1 MSDALFSQSPPKS
14 TQSLAS
20 RLVAQ
25 NLSFSQGGSTLLHSI
40 SLKLEPGQ
48 SLAVIGASGS
58 GKSTL
63 LKLLVGTARPD
74 SGQIVLDGK
83 AQAPKQL
90 QAKVGFVA
98 QDDTLYPELSP
109 EQSLEY
115 LAWLLR
121 KDLSKTERIAEVDR
135 ILKLLELRNCA
146 RRPAKTLSGGQRKR
160 LSIAMEL
167 LQNPTL
173 FLLDEP
179 LSNLDP
185 ALRRRFHR
193 LFEKLC
199 EKGLSLVVTTHQLE
213 DLDSFDRVLVLD
225 KGCATFFGSPSD
237 LLAAVED
244 AGPGRDLFTLFSAR
258 SIEKE
263 TKAPQTPLYARPE
276 EWVSPHSLRRLLQ
289 QFPILCL
296 RRAQRLSKEHRR
308 IFTLLF
314 QGPVIALFLS
324 MALNSP
330 VQIIFMAILT
340 ALWMGISASALE
352 IVGERAVLNRER
364 RLGISVTAAFSS
376 RWAILALL
384 TTLQCFFLI
393 GILES
398 FHSLPVSLP
407 IFYGII
413 QASVCTGLSLGFAVS
428 ANVKKAA
435 TAGLFI
441 PLVMIPQVLFG
452 GLFPLDNRP
461 SKFVE
466 RIVPARYA
474 FDSAARISLL
484 EGETLVDRD
493 KYEEALDAWR
503 DKQERWE
510 RKMKSLAS
518 NREIFELPSQLS
530 KSGGAI
536 KRLKNRRDQFEKSL
550 NEQQEKWREFRG
562 EMEEWEVES
571 EDTYTRAD
579 RLRDFLEGDDD
590 PPSKR
595 ASAQKSVKPMAPAN
609 KKKSDNPFDERPPWI
624 DELVDDSKTLLN
636 GVERAKS
643 RHHRWKRSF
652 QSMERSNEETLQ
664 KSRGQWEQELKTLE
678 RERRQLKREL
688 EQRSAQLKEQR
699 SDLQSFLD
707 DELTLLSERRKLESI
722 AAEGRIVET
731 LWGSQLSSN
740 GLAFLG
746 FNLLAV
752 LLALLGMRRG

>member
-1 MSDALFSQSPPKS
+1 MSDALRSLSPPKS
-14 TQSLAS
+14 NQNLAS
-20 RLVAQ
+20 RLIAQ
-25 NLSFSQGGSTLLHSI
+25 NLTFSQGGSTLLHSI
-40 SLKLEPGQ
+40 SLFLEPGQ

-83 AQAPKQL
+83 EQTPKQL

-98 QDDTLYPELSP
+98 QDDVLYPELSS

-115 LAWLLR
+115 LARMLR
-121 KDLSKTERIAEVDR
+121 KDLSQTERIAEVDR

-199 EKGLSLVVTTHQLE
+199 EEGLSLVVTTHQLE

-225 KGCATFFGSPSD
+225 QGCATFFGAPED
-237 LLAAVED
+237 LLSAVED

-258 SIEKE
+258 STAKE
-263 TKAPQTPLYARPE
+263 TKAPQTLIYAPPE
-276 EWVSPHSLRRLLQ
+276 KWVSPHSLKRLLQ

-308 IFTLLF
+308 LFTLLF

-364 RLGISVTAAFSS
+364 RLGVSVTAAFSS
-376 RWAILALL
+376 RWTVLALL
-384 TTLQCFFLI
+384 TTLQCLFLM
-393 GILES
+393 GILVS
-398 FHSLPVSLP
+398 FHSIPISLP
-407 IFYGII
+407 LFYGII
-413 QASVCTGLSLGFAVS
+413 QASACTGLSLGFAVS

-452 GLFPLDNRP
+452 GLFPLENRP
-461 SKFVE
+461 SKIVE

-484 EGETLVDRD
+484 EGETLVDRN
-493 KYEEALDAWR
+493 KYEEALEAWR
-503 DKQERWE
+503 LKQERWE
-510 RKMKSLAS
+510 REMKNLAS
-518 NREIFELPSQLS
+518 KREKFELPSQLS

-536 KRLKNRRDQFEKSL
+536 KRLKTGRDQFEKSL
-550 NEQQEKWREFRG
+550 EEQREKWLEFRS
-562 EMEEWEVES
+562 EMEEWEAES
-571 EDTYTRAD
+571 EDAYVRAD
-579 RLRDFLEGDDD
+579 RLRYFIDDD
-590 PPSKR
+590 QEPSPNRAPVRRKKR
-595 ASAQKSVKPMAPAN
+595 KSSKNAKDALAEHR
-609 KKKSDNPFDERPPWI
+609 SWI
-624 DELVDDSKTLLN
+624 DGVVDDGKSLLD

-643 RHHRWKRSF
+643 RHHRWKRTF

-664 KSRGQWEQELKTLE
+664 KSRGQWERELKTLE
-678 RERRQLKREL
+678 RERRQLKRKL
-688 EQRSAQLKEQR
+688 EQRSAQLEEQ
-699 SDLQSFLD
+699 QSELESLLD
-707 DELTLLSERRKLESI
+707 DELKLLAERRKLESI
-722 AAEGRIVET
+722 ATEGRIVET

-740 GLAFLG
+740 GLALLG

-752 LLALLGMRRG
+752 LMALLGMRRG